1 MTQKAVKSNMVKC
14 TECDSDISIPKDALE
29 GELITCPDCGASF
42 EIVKSSGGFE
52 LKPAQSVGE
61 DWGQ

>member
-1 MTQKAVKSNMVKC
+1 MASC
-14 TECDSDISIPKDALE
+14 AECDAAIALPDDAVA
-29 GELITCPDCGASF
+29 GEIVTCAECGSSF
-42 EIVKSSGGFE
+42 ELVASGGSMA

>member
-1 MTQKAVKSNMVKC
+1 MMLRIARINMAKC
-14 TECDSDISIPKDALE
+14 AECDSDISIPNDAVE
-29 GELITCPDCGASF
+29 GELVTCPDCGASF
-42 EIVKSSGGFE
+42 EIIKSSGGFG

>member
-1 MTQKAVKSNMVKC
+1 MAKC
-14 TECDSDISIPKDALE
+14 AECDAEIKVPDNAMA
-29 GELITCPDCGASF
+29 GEILTCAECGSSF
-42 EIVKSSGGFE
+42 ELAKADNGFE

>member
-1 MTQKAVKSNMVKC
+1 MTKC
-14 TECDSDISIPKDALE
+14 TECDSEISIPKDALE
-29 GELITCPDCGASF
+29 GELVTCPDCGASF
-42 EIVKSSGGFE
+42 ELIKSSGGFG

>member
-1 MTQKAVKSNMVKC
+1 MADKSC
-14 TECDSDISIPKDALE
+14 TECDAQIRIPDDAVE
-29 GELITCPDCGASF
+29 GEITTCPECGASF
-42 EIVKSSGGFE
+42 ELAGSPDKFE

>member
-1 MTQKAVKSNMVKC
+1 MMLRTVINNMAKC
-14 TECDSDISIPKDALE
+14 AECDSDISIPSDAVE
-29 GELITCPDCGASF
+29 GELVTCPDCGASF
-42 EIVKSSGGFE
+42 EIIKSSDGFG